1 MKKLNAKIT
10 GIGGYV
16 PDYVLNNEEL
26 SQMVDTSDEW
36 IMTRIGIK
44 ERRILKETGN
54 GYGSSYLGIQAV
66 KNLLEKTNT
75 DPKSIDLVVVAT
87 VTPDHFFPSTAS
99 IITHGAGL
107 KNAWGFDLSAACS
120 GFLYGMDTAASFIQS
135 GRYKKVILVGADKMS
150 AITDYTDRN
159 TCPLFGDGA
168 GAVLFEPTEEEIGLL
183 DTDLHMDGVGID
195 HLYMKAGGSANPA
208 SNETIEHRDHY
219 IYQDGQFVF
228 KHAVSKMAK
237 VAVKMMK
244 KHNITSEELG
254 WLVPHQA
261 NMRIIKATAH
271 HMGITEDKVMINIQ
285 RYGNTTAATLPLAL
299 WDYEKQLKKGDN
311 IVFATFGG
319 GFTWG
324 AGYLKWAY
332 DGE

>member
-1 MKKLNAKIT
+1 MNKINAKIT
-10 GIGGYV
+10 GVGGYV
-16 PDYVLNNEEL
+16 PDYILNNEEL

-44 ERRILKETGN
+44 ERRILKETGP
-54 GYGSSYLGIQAV
+54 GFGSSYLGVQAV
-66 KNLLEKTNT
+66 KNLLKKTNT
-75 DPKSIDLVVVAT
+75 DPKTIDLLVVAT
-87 VTPDHFFPSTAS
+87 ISPDHFFPSNAA
-99 IITHGAGL
+99 IIAHKTGL
-107 KNAWGFDLSAACS
+107 KKAWGFDLSAACS
-120 GFLYGMDTAASFIQS
+120 GFLFGMDTVANLIKS
-135 GRYKKVILVGADKMS
+135 GKYKKAILVGTDKMS
-150 AITDYTDRN
+150 SITDYTDRN

-168 GAVLFEPTEEEIGLL
+168 GAVMFEATEEDYGLL
-183 DTDLHMDGVGID
+183 DTELHMDGVGID
-195 HLYMKAGGSANPA
+195 HLYMKAGGSAMPA
-208 SNETIEHRDHY
+208 SHETIDAGQHF

-237 VAVKMMK
+237 VSVDMMK
-244 KHNITSEELG
+244 KNNITSDDLA
-254 WLVPHQA
+254 WFVPHQA

-271 HMGITEDKVMINIQ
+271 HMGITEDKAMINIE

-311 IVFATFGG
+311 IIFATFGG

-332 DGE
+332 DSE